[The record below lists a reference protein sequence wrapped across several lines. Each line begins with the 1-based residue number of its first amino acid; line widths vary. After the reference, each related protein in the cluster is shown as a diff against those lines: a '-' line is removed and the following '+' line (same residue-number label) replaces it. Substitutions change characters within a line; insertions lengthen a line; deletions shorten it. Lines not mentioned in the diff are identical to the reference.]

1 MLPTSVLVVYPARVC
16 LLVAVSVGQVSHELC
31 GTWCAVV
38 IYLPEHYTPVA
49 PTAHAVLPQGIIQ
62 PRPLLIAPRQLSQPI
77 DEERMVGAEL
87 HRATDIRPRYL
98 QHGQGWGCWSWWRW
112 GIVQRHVI
120 HRLVVLL
127 SQPTDSVGERQPF
140 VRHEELNGSAL
151 RIADEAAVGVAAPL
165 LRHVGW
171 SHDEVAV
178 VSVVVEWAEGREVH
192 ASLTEGHE
200 VAHHVLNLG
209 DVLDASDDVVGNLWH
224 RSNVR
229 VYLAASL
236 YYTKPLWF
244 AILNRRALLY

>member
-77 DEERMVGAEL
+77 DEERLVGAEL

-151 RIADEAAVGVAAPL
+151 RIADEAAVGVAAVL
-165 LRHVGW
+165 LADGRGP
-171 SHDEVAV
+171 HDEVAV
-178 VSVVVEWAEGREVH
+178 VLIIVERAESCEVH
-192 ASLTEGHE
+192 ARLAERHAA
-200 VAHHVLNLG
+200 VAHHVLNLREVNDSLYYFIG
-209 DVLDASDDVVGNLWH
+209 YLWH
-224 RSNVR
+224 RSIFN
-229 VYLAASL
+229 SSG
-236 YYTKPLWF
+236 
-244 AILNRRALLY
+244 